1 MFWDI
6 QMEEEVRMN
15 YVITDLE
22 MNPIAKEYKAE
33 RKICRLEIIEI
44 GAVIMDENFLILGEF
59 KTLVKPEY
67 NECVEKKYETMTGIT
82 TQMVGNAP
90 KFTDAYK
97 MFVDWCESYG
107 SEYEVHAWSDSDYNQ
122 MLAEMKLKN
131 YSKDAKGGSLN
142 NWFDFQKEYMRKLG
156 LERVIS
162 LEKALDYAGIGFEGH
177 MHDALCDAKN
187 TAELFA
193 IVRDEEKC
201 NEVLKIVLEAL
212 KPKKENLTLGD
223 MIDFSALME
232 QLGE

>member
-1 MFWDI
+1 
-6 QMEEEVRMN
+6 MN

-107 SEYEVHAWSDSDYNQ
+107 S
-122 MLAEMKLKN
+122 
-131 YSKDAKGGSLN
+131 SK
-142 NWFDFQKEYMRKLG
+142 W
-156 LERVIS
+156 
-162 LEKALDYAGIGFEGH
+162 
-177 MHDALCDAKN
+177 
-187 TAELFA
+187 
-193 IVRDEEKC
+193 
-201 NEVLKIVLEAL
+201 
-212 KPKKENLTLGD
+212 KENC
-223 MIDFSALME
+223 IY
-232 QLGE
+232 